1 MISNITTNTLEPW
14 QDPDLVERYD
24 LHIHGTAA
32 TGHAYT
38 VTAIP
43 RIQGEPLKQWRFD
56 HYRQA
61 RLEYLELSVA
71 LNRRRAGVLV

>member
-1 MISNITTNTLEPW
+1 MISNLTTTIEPW
-14 QDPDLVERYD
+14 QDPDLVSCYM

-43 RIQGEPLKQWRFD
+43 KVDGEPLKQWKFA